1 MSKGK
6 KRKAARPGGKM
17 THRTE
22 PISKRKRM
30 NPMARN
36 LIVSSVVVLAL
47 AEVLLPVGLVNDA
60 VNSAMYVLALIL
72 AIAALVVEY
81 SGIGRNK
88 FE

>member
-17 THRTE
+17 TQGTE

-30 NPMARN
+30 KPMARN

-47 AEVLLPVGLVNDA
+47 AEVLLRVGVVDDA